1 MRKNLH
7 NKILEREYK
16 EQHLSTV
23 YVMIIDRASL
33 VHPRITQ
40 KIKCFF

>member
-7 NKILEREYK
+7 SKILKREHK

-23 YVMIIDRASL
+23 YVMIVDRASL
-33 VHPRITQ
+33 VHPRINGN
-40 KIKCFF
+40 